1 MNKKYFLLSILF
13 FTEILFPQKVLQLA
27 DAIEISKKQSY
38 QILSAELSLEN
49 SRKNLEAIQLG
60 LRTSVN
66 LEFDLPRFSRSLQSQ
81 FNPITGNEQFFEIGT
96 TTLESRLYFTQPIA
110 FTNGTFSLVGFLFGR
125 DQLSG
130 SGGVNRDYYSNLS
143 LRFRQPLFTFNALSA
158 SLERAEINL
167 EKSKRNFVRAEKE
180 LIYNVT
186 SAFYSLY
193 QLKKEVEIAEEKL
206 NQTNISYETAQN
218 KFKAGLIAEVEAL
231 QLEVDLAQD
240 QNDLLSLKM
249 RFEEYKNN
257 FKLLIGL
264 PLDDNIDVEE
274 EIVIKDF
281 EIKETEAVN
290 YAYQN
295 RPDLFNAEAD
305 IRLNSLTIDE
315 VASRGNISALLNAN
329 YGINK
334 NDTKFENIFRA
345 LAEDRSVTFT
355 VSLPVWDWGKND
367 SEVEAAEANL
377 KSSQL
382 SFRNQKDQIRNE
394 IISIINK
401 IKTAKARLD
410 VLMKSAVL
418 AQKSYDITV
427 ERFKSGTITSF
438 DLTQM
443 QIRLTDAKTNKLK
456 AMVDY
461 KLALAELTRRT
472 LHEFEK

>member
-1 MNKKYFLLSILF
+1 MNKKILLITILF
-13 FTEILFPQKVLQLA
+13 FTELLPQKILHLA
-27 DAIEISKKQSY
+27 DALDIAKKQSY
-38 QILSAELSLEN
+38 TILSAELSLEN
-49 SRKNLEAIQLG
+49 SKKNLEAIQLG

-66 LEFDLPRFSRSLQSQ
+66 LEFDLPKFSRSLQSQ
-81 FNPITGNEQFFEIGT
+81 FNPITGNEQFFEVGN

-110 FTNGTFSLVGFLFGR
+110 FTNGTFSLVGSLFGR

-130 SGGVNRDYYSNLS
+130 SGGTNRDYYSNLS
-143 LRFRQPLFTFNALSA
+143 LRFRQPLFTFNSLSA

-186 SAFYSLY
+186 SAFFSLY

-206 NQTNISYETAQN
+206 AQTKISYETAQN
-218 KFKAGLIAEVEAL
+218 KFKAGLVAEVEAL

-240 QNDLLSLKM
+240 KNDLLSLQT
-249 RFEEYKNN
+249 RFAEYKNN

-264 PLDDNIDVEE
+264 SLDDEIDVEE

-281 EIKETEAVN
+281 EIKEDEAVN

-305 IRLNSLTIDE
+305 IRLNSLTIEE
-315 VASRGNISALLNAN
+315 VSSRGSISAMLNAN

-334 NDTKFENIFRA
+334 NADKFENIFKA

-355 VSLPVWDWGKND
+355 VTLPVWDWGKNN
-367 SEVEAAEANL
+367 SEIQAAEANL
-377 KSSQL
+377 KSSEL

-401 IKTAKARLD
+401 IKTARARLE
-410 VLMKSAVL
+410 VLTKSALL

-461 KLALAELTRRT
+461 KLALADLTRRT
-472 LHEFEK
+472 LHDFEK

>member
-1 MNKKYFLLSILF
+1 MNKKILLITILF
-13 FTEILFPQKVLQLA
+13 FTELLPQKILHLA
-27 DAIEISKKQSY
+27 DALDIAKKQSY
-38 QILSAELSLEN
+38 TILSAELSLEN
-49 SRKNLEAIQLG
+49 SKKNLEAIQLG

-66 LEFDLPRFSRSLQSQ
+66 LEFDLPKFSRSLQSQ
-81 FNPITGNEQFFEIGT
+81 FNPITGNEQFFEVGN

-110 FTNGTFSLVGFLFGR
+110 FTNGTFSLVGSLFGR

-130 SGGVNRDYYSNLS
+130 SGGTNRDYYSNLS
-143 LRFRQPLFTFNALSA
+143 LRFRQPLFTFNSLSA

-186 SAFYSLY
+186 SAFFSLY

-206 NQTNISYETAQN
+206 AQTKISYETAQN
-218 KFKAGLIAEVEAL
+218 KFKAGLVAEVEAL

-240 QNDLLSLKM
+240 QNDLLSLQT
-249 RFEEYKNN
+249 RFAEYKNN

-264 PLDDNIDVEE
+264 SLDDEIDVEE

-281 EIKETEAVN
+281 EIKEDEAVN

-305 IRLNSLTIDE
+305 IRLNSLTIEE
-315 VASRGNISALLNAN
+315 VSSRGSISAMLNAN

-334 NDTKFENIFRA
+334 NADKFENIFKA

-355 VSLPVWDWGKND
+355 VTLPVWDWGKNN
-367 SEVEAAEANL
+367 SEIQAAEANL
-377 KSSQL
+377 KSSEL

-401 IKTAKARLD
+401 IKTARARLE
-410 VLMKSAVL
+410 VLTKSALL

-461 KLALAELTRRT
+461 KLALADLTRRT
-472 LHEFEK
+472 LHDFEK

>member
-1 MNKKYFLLSILF
+1 MNKKILLITILF
-13 FTEILFPQKVLQLA
+13 FTELLPQKILHLA
-27 DAIEISKKQSY
+27 DALDIAKKQSY
-38 QILSAELSLEN
+38 TILSAELSLEN
-49 SRKNLEAIQLG
+49 SKKNLEAIQLG

-66 LEFDLPRFSRSLQSQ
+66 LEFDLPKFSRSLQSQ
-81 FNPITGNEQFFEIGT
+81 FNPITGNEQFFEVGN

-110 FTNGTFSLVGFLFGR
+110 FTNGTFSLVGSLFGR

-130 SGGVNRDYYSNLS
+130 SGGTNRDYYSNLS
-143 LRFRQPLFTFNALSA
+143 LRFRQPLFTFNSLSA

-186 SAFYSLY
+186 SAFFSLY

-206 NQTNISYETAQN
+206 AQTKISYETAQN
-218 KFKAGLIAEVEAL
+218 KFKAGLVAEVEAL

-240 QNDLLSLKM
+240 QNDLLSLQT
-249 RFEEYKNN
+249 RFAEYKNN

-264 PLDDNIDVEE
+264 SLDDEIDVEE
-274 EIVIKDF
+274 EIIIKDF
-281 EIKETEAVN
+281 EIKEDEAVN

-305 IRLNSLTIDE
+305 IRLNSLTIEE
-315 VASRGNISALLNAN
+315 VSSRGSISAMLNAN

-334 NDTKFENIFRA
+334 NADKFENIFKA

-355 VSLPVWDWGKND
+355 VTLPVWDWGKNN
-367 SEVEAAEANL
+367 SEIQAAEANL
-377 KSSQL
+377 KSSEL

-401 IKTAKARLD
+401 IKTARARLE
-410 VLMKSAVL
+410 VLTKSALL

-461 KLALAELTRRT
+461 KLALADLTRRT
-472 LHEFEK
+472 LHDFEK